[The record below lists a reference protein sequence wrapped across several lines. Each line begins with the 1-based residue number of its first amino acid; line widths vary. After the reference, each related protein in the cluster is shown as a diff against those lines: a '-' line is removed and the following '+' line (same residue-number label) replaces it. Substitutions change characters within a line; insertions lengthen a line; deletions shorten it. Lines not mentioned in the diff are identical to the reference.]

1 MPSHRSAAPDVDEV
15 GPESHNLSFLL
26 TLLTMLDFSEPGSV
40 QREDWERGVAGLYAP
55 GLSWE
60 VSWGTLLKRF
70 DMDYN
75 GSIDFG
81 EMHGLAQL
89 DPRLASLLRVVVQT
103 LVRLSERINGAYSG
117 IQDTKMKLM
126 RGTINQ
132 WRDKLTSTF
141 FIAWR
146 DAVRKTEER
155 RANVI
160 ANLRYAPCCKC
171 LHAMHE
177 MISTKKA
184 QLARAANM
192 MRSGEAR
199 LQQMV
204 MYKWRDSHFAE
215 RQERNSKLRVF
226 FMDR

>member
-1 MPSHRSAAPDVDEV
+1 MQKRHCSTTLQYTVWHDNCRPDKHKAAARARETSRDWSVERSA
-15 GPESHNLSFLL
+15 
-26 TLLTMLDFSEPGSV
+26 
-40 QREDWERGVAGLYAP
+40 Y
-55 GLSWE
+55 
-60 VSWGTLLKRF
+60 
-70 DMDYN
+70 YC
-75 GSIDFG
+75 
-81 EMHGLAQL
+81 
-89 DPRLASLLRVVVQT
+89 LASLLRVVVQT

-204 MYKWRDSHFAE
+204 MDKWRDSHFAE